1 MKKSI
6 SYWSF
11 EGGLEGKA
19 VYSEVFKEAK
29 EAGYDAVE
37 PALSEDGELT
47 PGTSKAECQEIRRA
61 AESAGVE
68 LSSLAT
74 GLFWRASLTADDSLV
89 RENALGI
96 AHCLIEKASWLGVE
110 AVLVVP
116 GAVDVFFLPDAEI
129 IPYDICYERSLEAM
143 KKLATAAE
151 THKVRIGVEN
161 VWNKFLLSPL
171 EMRDF
176 VDEIGSDYVGV
187 YFDAG
192 NVLLTGFPQHWI
204 RILKERIVR
213 VHIKDFKASVG
224 TAEGFCDL
232 LEGDV
237 PWQETMKALKEIGYN
252 SYVTAEMVPPTQGV
266 VQKTSRAMDKILA
279 MA

>member
-1 MKKSI
+1 MKKGI

-11 EGGLEGKA
+11 EGGLEGTA
-19 VYSEVFKEAK
+19 AYAEVFKEAK
-29 EAGYDAVE
+29 AAGFEAVE
-37 PALSEDGELT
+37 PALSGAGELT
-47 PGTSKAECQEIRRA
+47 PSTTKAECERIA
-61 AESAGVE
+61 AAASAEGIE

-74 GLFWRASLTADDSLV
+74 GLFWDASLTDNDPAV
-89 RENALGI
+89 REKAMDI
-96 AHCLIEKASWLGVE
+96 ARSLIEKAAWIGVD

-129 IPYDICYERSLEAM
+129 IPYDVCYERALDALR
-143 KKLATAAE
+143 KLAPVAE
-151 THKVRIGVEN
+151 EHKVKIGVEN

-176 VDEIGSDYVGV
+176 VDKVGSDWVGV
-187 YFDAG
+187 YFDVG

-204 RILKERIVR
+204 RILGERIVR
-213 VHIKDFKASVG
+213 VHIKDFKTSVG

-237 PWQETMKALKEIGYN
+237 PWDETMKALSDIGYD
-252 SYVTAEMVPPTQGV
+252 SYVTAEMVPPNEGIV
-266 VQKTSRAMDKILA
+266 ARTSKAMDEILA
-279 MA
+279 KA